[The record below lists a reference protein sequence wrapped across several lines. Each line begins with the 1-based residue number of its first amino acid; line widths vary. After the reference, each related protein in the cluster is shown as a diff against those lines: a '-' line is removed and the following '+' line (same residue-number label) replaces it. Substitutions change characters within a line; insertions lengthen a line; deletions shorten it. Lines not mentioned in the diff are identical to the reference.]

1 MLCVNRPEARPH
13 FLCACLT
20 GRLCYN
26 VGKMIEL
33 LSGNEALALGA
44 YHAGVAVATAYPG
57 TPSSEILE
65 SIARFKDIYAEWST
79 NEKVAMEVALGASYA
94 GVRSMVSMKQVGL
107 NVASDP
113 FMAASTTGINAGM
126 VVVCA
131 DDPGVHSSQNEQ
143 DNRHYAKFAKVP
155 MLEPSDSQ
163 EAYDFMA
170 HAFEISEAF
179 DTPVLVRT
187 TTRISHSKS
196 VVQVNRQRAVP
207 ANQPNFPYD
216 VQKYVMLPV
225 FARLRHAAVEER
237 LVKLSAYSESFPLN
251 QVVWGRRDLG
261 VVTSGVAYQ
270 YAREV
275 FPRASFLKL
284 AMTYPLPENLIR
296 DFAAKV
302 DRLIVIEELEPFLQE
317 HIQAMGLKVSG
328 KEFIP
333 RVAELNP
340 DIIEETSSTTGL
352 LPEARPKQKVE
363 IPSDLPRRP
372 PLLCPG
378 CPHSGIFFVLNTIG
392 QRTKPKSKGGAP
404 EESSLVITGD
414 IGCYTLAT
422 YPPLSAMDTTACMGA
437 SIGQALGMEKAG
449 IDKKVVAV
457 IGDSTFMHSGI
468 TPLVDAVYNEGH
480 ITVIILDNGT
490 TAMTG
495 HQEHPGTGV
504 SAQGKET
511 TKVELESVVRGIGV
525 RDVKVID
532 AFDMR
537 ALRAG
542 VRSALDSPELSVIIV
557 RGACSV
563 RLPTRPEPRA
573 IDTERCNLCDVCLR
587 IGCSAIQREDERLY
601 IDSALCV
608 GDACTICEQLCP
620 QRAIA
625 PQSKIMTEET
635 K

>member
-1 MLCVNRPEARPH
+1 VI
-13 FLCACLT
+13 T
-20 GRLCYN
+20 
-26 VGKMIEL
+26 MIRL

-44 YHAGVAVATAYPG
+44 YHAGVGVATAYPG

-65 SIARFKDIYAEWST
+65 AIARFKDIYAEWST
-79 NEKVAMEVALGASYA
+79 NEKVAMEVALGAAYA
-94 GVRSMVSMKQVGL
+94 GVRSMASMKQVGL

-113 FMAASTTGINAGM
+113 FMAASIAGINGGM

-131 DDPGVHSSQNEQ
+131 GDPGIHSSQNEQ
-143 DNRHYAKFAKVP
+143 DNRYYAKFAKVP

-163 EAYDFMA
+163 EAYDLMA
-170 HAFEISEAF
+170 YAFDISESF
-179 DTPVLVRT
+179 DTPVLVYT

-196 VVQVNRQRAVP
+196 VVNANRERTVP
-207 ANQPNFPYD
+207 ANQPGFQYNA
-216 VQKYVMLPV
+216 QKYVMLPV
-225 FARLRHAAVEER
+225 FARMRHVFVEER
-237 LVKLSAYSESFPLN
+237 LVRLAAYSESFPPN
-251 QVVWGRRDLG
+251 QVIRGEHRLG

-284 AMTYPLPENLIR
+284 AMTYPLPVKLIS
-296 DFAAKV
+296 DFAAQV

-317 HIQAMGLKVSG
+317 NIQEMGIKVSG

-333 RVAELNP
+333 RVGELNP
-340 DIIEETSSTTGL
+340 NIIEEACRSAGL
-352 LPEARPKQKVE
+352 LAQASAQQKAE
-363 IPSDLPRRP
+363 TTSDLPRRP

-378 CPHSGIFFVLNTIG
+378 CPHTGIFFVLNTIG
-392 QRTKPKSKGGAP
+392 QRSKPQKLDGKP
-404 EESSLVITGD
+404 PKESNLVITGD

-437 SIGQALGMEKAG
+437 SIGKALGLEKAG
-449 IDKKVVAV
+449 TSKKVVAV

-468 TPLVDAVYNEGH
+468 TPLVDAVYNDGH

-495 HQEHPGTGV
+495 HQDHPGTGV
-504 SAQGKET
+504 SAQGQET
-511 TKVELESVVRGIGV
+511 TKVELESLVRGIGV
-525 RDVKVID
+525 KDVKVID
-532 AFDMR
+532 AFDMK

-542 VRSALDSPELSVIIV
+542 VRSALDTPELSVIIV

-563 RLPTRPEPRA
+563 RLPTRSGPRA
-573 IDTERCNLCDVCLR
+573 IDMEKCNLCGVCLR
-587 IGCSAIQREDERLY
+587 LGCSAIQKEDERLY
-601 IDSALCV
+601 IDATLCA

-620 QRAIA
+620 LQAIA
-625 PQSKIMTEET
+625 PQSMMMNEDT